1 MINEQQQTNAQDA
14 VISDGRP
21 PLTNQQ
27 VKSGA
32 SWFYWIA
39 GLSIIN
45 TLIANFGGEMTFIVG
60 LGITQFVDGLF
71 MAIFGDAVGMARTIG
86 MAVMVAF
93 DLFFAGLFIFFGV
106 KAAQGKRWA
115 FLVGM
120 FLYTLDSFIYF
131 MVQDWFG
138 FGFHVFA
145 LVMMF
150 IGFRAIGKEMP
161 QPQPTNLV

>member
-1 MINEQQQTNAQDA
+1 MVNEQQQMNAQGA
-14 VISDGRP
+14 PMSDGRP
-21 PLTNQQ
+21 PLTNQR

-39 GLSIIN
+39 GLSIVN
-45 TLIANFGGEMTFIVG
+45 TLIANFGGEMSFIVG
-60 LGITQFVDGLF
+60 LGITQVIDALF
-71 MAIFGDAVGMARTIG
+71 MGIFGEAVGMVRTIG
-86 MAVMVAF
+86 LGVMIAF

-106 KAAQGKRWA
+106 RASQGKRWA

-120 FLYTLDSFIYF
+120 FLYTLDSLVYF

-145 LVMMF
+145 LVMIF

-161 QPQPTNLV
+161 QPQPTNPI